1 MYFLEMYP
9 PRPPCTPGRGFMT
22 EKSERKSKKS
32 KQGDDDEA
40 INLRVSTSMSF
51 VFEKMSLV

>member
-1 MYFLEMYP
+1 MYP

-32 KQGDDDEA
+32 KHGDDDEA